1 MRIIK
6 HLKLFHCSLSVS
18 GAKGDRGY
26 PGTPGI
32 PGDPGFMGMPGSPGP
47 PGLTIPG
54 ESSAFVSG
62 L

>member
-6 HLKLFHCSLSVS
+6 HLKLFHGFLSVS
-18 GAKGDRGY
+18 GAKGDHGY

-32 PGDPGFMGMPGSPGP
+32 PGDPGFMGRPGSPGP

-54 ESSAFVSG
+54 ESSTFVSG